1 MKYAKDLGLTTYNSI
16 IQDIYDANPAVQM
29 ANGNEKEEEKYKQT
43 KKNPTS
49 RVLLKE
55 TLRLRNTSVLL
66 LKQKEMIFRYEKERL
81 SQLKV
86 SLPPFDDDIDPN
98 IECECPEEEELDTS
112 FNFPRFK
119 FNIRKWFATVPVP
132 FTVPAPVTV
141 PNPYTAPE
149 TQPGGERQPG
159 GETERP
165 PVVTPPRREPQ
176 PEPPVV
182 VPPRREPQ
190 PEPGWEW
197 PRLPDFEIPPIF
209 IPFPPRLPGETFGI
223 GIRQQPTQRPAFNR
237 PLAFDP
243 QKFFSGGSRFRANLG
258 NFLVGEDPLTG
269 QNPFKPRLQPAAA
282 VAGVTDFTG
291 TGGGANKITP
301 SNLFRV
307 RVGGIE
313 VGSYTKGAKI
323 PIGVAEEFAK
333 LADMS
338 VDEFARKVKTN
349 TGGNISVQSLTGGGG
364 GTPPG
369 GPPKGGSGIFRNIRN
384 FRVSGSG
391 LVGFGKNLIK
401 GGPNIIAN
409 MIVGTALNELGM
421 RFIVDPLT
429 GPDGVLSRSLMRGK
443 FYNKIDEQLAAGKS
457 PEEILI
463 RLQEFRDERIADMTE
478 KGEERVI
485 PYINAD
491 FERARNYLMSHKA
504 QKAGDVLDT
513 GLITG
518 PEANIGMTPTPD
530 GRNSY
535 HIDTKFSKDL
545 SMERIVGMM
554 DDLARGYQAR
564 GRDIEFSNT
573 AVAGIIYDPNASAEE
588 KIDLLTRAF
597 SAHSHSKYSDFYS
610 IDYYIPNTGTGRGDE
625 SAEGA
630 NILTPTVQG
639 GQVNFGQSADYGAYV
654 TVTDSQGKVLTKT
667 GHGDD
672 RVPRSGSISVPV
684 KPVEKSDADPA
695 PDLMSLFSPINKDTE
710 VGVDPLMD
718 FEQDLPFLIAPQI
731 KTGSIQ
737 YVPVPIDMAS
747 KVEYVIKDLHTPAWG
762 NMSVIG
768 G

>member
-1 MKYAKDLGLTTYNSI
+1 MG
-16 IQDIYDANPAVQM
+16 P
-29 ANGNEKEEEKYKQT
+29 
-43 KKNPTS
+43 
-49 RVLLKE
+49 
-55 TLRLRNTSVLL
+55 
-66 LKQKEMIFRYEKERL
+66 
-81 SQLKV
+81 
-86 SLPPFDDDIDPN
+86 
-98 IECECPEEEELDTS
+98 
-112 FNFPRFK
+112 
-119 FNIRKWFATVPVP
+119 
-132 FTVPAPVTV
+132 
-141 PNPYTAPE
+141 
-149 TQPGGERQPG
+149 
-159 GETERP
+159 
-165 PVVTPPRREPQ
+165 
-176 PEPPVV
+176 
-182 VPPRREPQ
+182 
-190 PEPGWEW
+190 
-197 PRLPDFEIPPIF
+197 
-209 IPFPPRLPGETFGI
+209 
-223 GIRQQPTQRPAFNR
+223 
-237 PLAFDP
+237 
-243 QKFFSGGSRFRANLG
+243 
-258 NFLVGEDPLTG
+258 DPLTG
-269 QNPFKPRLQPAAA
+269 EKLFRPRLQPA

-291 TGGGANKITP
+291 TGGGANKVVS

-323 PIGVAEEFAK
+323 PIGVADEFAK

-338 VDEFARKVKTN
+338 VDEFARKVKVN
-349 TGGNISVQSLTGGGG
+349 TGGNISVESLTSRGG

-369 GPPKGGSGIFRNIRN
+369 GPPKGGSGLFRGIRN

-421 RFIVDPLT
+421 KYIVDPLT
-429 GPDGVLSRSLMRGK
+429 GPDGVLARSLMRSK
-443 FYNKIDEQLAAGKS
+443 FYDQIDAMIAEGRP
-457 PEEILI
+457 PEEILA
-463 RLQEFRDERIADMTE
+463 RLQESRDKKTKKATE
-478 KGEERVI
+478 EGRNEVL
-485 PYINAD
+485 PYIEAD
-491 FERARNYLMSHKA
+491 FRRARNYLMSHKT
-504 QKAGDVLDT
+504 QKAGDILDT

-518 PEANIGMTPTPD
+518 PEANIGMTPTSD

-545 SMERIVGMM
+545 TMDKIVEMM

-564 GRDIEFSNT
+564 GRDIEFSNS
-573 AVAGIIYDPNASAEE
+573 AVAGVIYDPNASAEE
-588 KIDLLTRAF
+588 KIDILSRAF
-597 SAHSHSKYSDFYS
+597 AAHSHSQHGDFHS
-610 IDYYIPNTGTGRGDE
+610 IDYYIPNTGTGRRDD

-654 TVTDSQGKVLTKT
+654 TVTDSEGKVLTKT

-672 RVPRSGSISVPV
+672 RAPRSGSISVPV
-684 KPVEKSDADPA
+684 KPVEKSDADPE

-737 YVPVPIDMAS
+737 YVPIPMDLGS
-747 KVEYVIKDLHTPAWG
+747 KVEYVVQDLHTPAWG